1 MGENG
6 FKQKHAWLTNIEFSE
21 RNTIDEEKIC
31 GLKQSDI
38 LSNSSE
44 FQKSNADERKRKLGK
59 TSGVL
64 RGQQQ
69 GSGGQLN
76 EEE

>member
-1 MGENG
+1 MR
-6 FKQKHAWLTNIEFSE
+6 K
-21 RNTIDEEKIC
+21 RIC

-38 LSNSSE
+38 HSNSSE
-44 FQKSNADERKRKLGK
+44 FQKSNADERKWKLGR